1 MYRQLRPLI
10 GKQEGGKASEDCTV
24 VACRIAVCAIKREG
38 AEGVLG
44 TRRCATGEQQPCN
57 LGVMECREVVEEAL
71 LARQDCT
78 QVSFDE
84 LRSAKRNAKGNN
96 TALCQR
102 DFLATNPNRGVGG
115 KGKHTRW
122 ENASGVPNL
131 GLSSFETETSV
142 MPQVMFKSTV
152 QLSDSGRGGE
162 DVNVV
167 KICQRLLA
175 LEKLRLQGPE
185 GRLSRQ
191 ERTWPALRGRL
202 ARHPQLEGFGGS
214 GRPQPRRSTTHEHTT
229 CGQKGGPKA
238 CWVCHAVK

>member
-131 GLSSFETETSV
+131 GLSSFETETGISWPPTQIGESGARASTPGGR
-142 MPQVMFKSTV
+142 MPAEFQTLV
-152 QLSDSGRGGE
+152 
-162 DVNVV
+162 
-167 KICQRLLA
+167 LA
-175 LEKLRLQGPE
+175 
-185 GRLSRQ
+185 
-191 ERTWPALRGRL
+191 ALR
-202 ARHPQLEGFGGS
+202 
-214 GRPQPRRSTTHEHTT
+214 RRR
-229 CGQKGGPKA
+229 A
-238 CWVCHAVK
+238 

>member
-71 LARQDCT
+71 LAGQDCT

-122 ENASGVPNL
+122 ENASGVPSHPNL
-131 GLSSFETETSV
+131 GLSSFETETCV

-185 GRLSRQ
+185 GRLQGKREQAGIKGSPWRS
-191 ERTWPALRGRL
+191 PA
-202 ARHPQLEGFGGS
+202 AQ
-214 GRPQPRRSTTHEHTT
+214 T
-229 CGQKGGPKA
+229 
-238 CWVCHAVK
+238 

>member
-1 MYRQLRPLI
+1 MNRQLRPLI

-71 LARQDCT
+71 LAGQDCT

-131 GLSSFETETSV
+131 ALSSFE
-142 MPQVMFKSTV
+142 
-152 QLSDSGRGGE
+152 L
-162 DVNVV
+162 VV
-167 KICQRLLA
+167 VAC
-175 LEKLRLQGPE
+175 
-185 GRLSRQ
+185 
-191 ERTWPALRGRL
+191 
-202 ARHPQLEGFGGS
+202 
-214 GRPQPRRSTTHEHTT
+214 
-229 CGQKGGPKA
+229 CG
-238 CWVCHAVK
+238 CRC

>member
-1 MYRQLRPLI
+1 MPSRTAQAEAAMPQCELRACLSMYRQLRPLI

-102 DFLATNPNRGVGG
+102 GFLGHQPKSGSRGQGQAHQVG
-115 KGKHTRW
+115 
-122 ENASGVPNL
+122 E
-131 GLSSFETETSV
+131 
-142 MPQVMFKSTV
+142 
-152 QLSDSGRGGE
+152 
-162 DVNVV
+162 
-167 KICQRLLA
+167 CQRSS
-175 LEKLRLQGPE
+175 KPW
-185 GRLSRQ
+185 S
-191 ERTWPALRGRL
+191 
-202 ARHPQLEGFGGS
+202 
-214 GRPQPRRSTTHEHTT
+214 
-229 CGQKGGPKA
+229 
-238 CWVCHAVK
+238 